1 MSVLKCLMAKVK
13 AGLVSADLAQPLVET
28 ISRLEKELAAESKG
42 RDILRAQLAETADAE
57 MKAALREAD
66 LAVRQIEKQLQ
77 LLREMERGEQ
87 IYEQRYKD
95 GKAPFSFSRTLL
107 GSDKESPPIYHIMA
121 AKLDNDRLELMPGVR
136 SVFYASENLRGQ
148 AHARMRETIE
158 RLRPTFA
165 GLKRSAV
172 AEFEALEAAFDPN
185 AKVSPEAKAA
195 ARGVADAIEFLREA
209 FNSHGGNIARREN
222 YVPNPAHN
230 TLKVGSAGEE
240 GWVAFVKP
248 RLDRDQMLDWNTGQK
263 LGPNQLDRLLR
274 DVYRTIATDGKKDG
288 PTSAAQGLGAL
299 AKRHAEQRVLHFKD
313 ATAWIEY
320 DEKFGTGRGIFE
332 TWMDHIENMAHD
344 AATLEVLGPN
354 PRLMQRYMLSL
365 IDQWALKKVATGE
378 NGQEGKALRQN
389 TARRDEARIAKA
401 RLNAL
406 FAEIDSSNRVPVS
419 LKAAHYAS
427 IVRDVLTAARMGSAL
442 LSSFVDTGSA
452 IMRLNFNGLPGSRY
466 IADVAAGMANKELEL
481 TAAQMGFVA
490 DSAAM
495 LVRQNDRYGGE
506 TIRTGFFSRMSNAV
520 ITASGLR
527 RWTEVHRKVFG
538 MQIMAQTANM
548 RGRAFDELDPAFRA
562 MFERN
567 GMGRKEWDMIRSVE
581 PGQYG
586 NLSGEFITGNEVRA
600 IDSRE
605 AGRVAD
611 LFQDA
616 INREM
621 DFGVLDYS
629 PETRSIIVGESK
641 PGTLVGELRRF
652 GGQFKSYPINQV
664 MRLMSTIG
672 AQGADASRLGWGVQ
686 TFLVMTALGM
696 LSMQAKEI
704 AKGRDPVTMDPT
716 DPKGGRAWA
725 AAVLQGGGLGVFGDF
740 VFQDQTRQGNSYA
753 AILAGPAF
761 GALEKTF
768 GDFLMAN
775 VQRAWKGE
783 PTHFAGDALYAA
795 AGLIPGSNLWYA
807 RAAFER
813 GVVDQL
819 ALMIDER
826 TPQRFERIEREAQ
839 KNWGQ
844 SFWWEPGRV
853 EPRRSPN
860 IGAAFGGGP

>member
-1 MSVLKCLMAKVK
+1 
-13 AGLVSADLAQPLVET
+13 
-28 ISRLEKELAAESKG
+28 
-42 RDILRAQLAETADAE
+42 
-57 MKAALREAD
+57 
-66 LAVRQIEKQLQ
+66 
-77 LLREMERGEQ
+77 
-87 IYEQRYKD
+87 
-95 GKAPFSFSRTLL
+95 
-107 GSDKESPPIYHIMA
+107 
-121 AKLDNDRLELMPGVR
+121 
-136 SVFYASENLRGQ
+136 
-148 AHARMRETIE
+148 
-158 RLRPTFA
+158 
-165 GLKRSAV
+165 
-172 AEFEALEAAFDPN
+172 AFNPN
-185 AKVSPEAKAA
+185 AAVSPEAKAA
-195 ARGVADAIEFLREA
+195 ARGASAALEFLREA
-209 FNSHGGNIARREN
+209 FNSHGGNIAKREN

-230 TLKVGSAGEE
+230 TMKVRSAGEE
-240 GWVAFVKP
+240 KWVAFTKE
-248 RLDRDQMLDWNTGQK
+248 RLDRDQMIDWNTGQK

-274 DVYRTIATDGKKDG
+274 DVFKTISTDGKKDG

-299 AKRHAEQRVLHFKD
+299 ARRHAEQRVLHFKD
-313 ATAWIEY
+313 HVAWIEY

-365 IDQWALKKVATGE
+365 VDQWALRKVSVGE
-378 NGQEGKALRQN
+378 DGKEAKALKLNISRS
-389 TARRDEARIAKA
+389 DEARIAKA

-406 FAEIDSSNRVPVS
+406 FAEIDGSNRVPVS
-419 LKAAHYAS
+419 LKVAHYAS
-427 IVRDVLTAARMGSAL
+427 IIRDVLTSSRMGSAA
-442 LSSFVDTGSA
+442 LSAIADTGSA
-452 IMRLNFNGLPGSRY
+452 ITRLNFNGLPVARY
-466 IADVAAGMANKELEL
+466 IADVAAGLANNTLEF

-527 RWTEVHRKVFG
+527 RLTEVHRKVFG
-538 MQIMAQTANM
+538 MQIMAQAANM
-548 RGRAFDELDPAFRA
+548 RTRGLDDLDPKFRA
-562 MFERN
+562 MLERN
-567 GMGRKEWDMIRSVE
+567 GIGRKEWDMIRAVE
-581 PGQYG
+581 PGKYG
-586 NLSGEFITGNEVRA
+586 SLAGEFITGNEIRA
-600 IDSRE
+600 IGSPE

-611 LFQDA
+611 LFHDA
-616 INREM
+616 VNREM
-621 DFGVLDYS
+621 DFAVLDYS
-629 PETRSIIVGESK
+629 PETRSIIVGDSK
-641 PGTLVGELRRF
+641 PGTFIGEIRRF
-652 GGQFKSYPINQV
+652 GGQFKSFPINQV
-664 MRLMSTIG
+664 MRLTSTIG
-672 AQGADASRLGWGVQ
+672 AQGADASRLAYGAQ
-686 TFLVMTALGM
+686 AIIMMTVFGM
-696 LSMQAKEI
+696 VSMQAKEI
-704 AKGRDPVTMDPT
+704 AKGRDPINMDPT
-716 DPKGGRAWA
+716 DPKGARAWGGA
-725 AAVLQGGGLGVFGDF
+725 ILQGGGLGIFGDF
-740 VFQDQTRQGNSYA
+740 LFQDQTRQGNSYA
-753 AILAGPAF
+753 ATLAGPAF